1 LCIKEDIT
9 FLNQLNSVKILKLK
23 ENATVPTRGTSGS
36 AGYDLYACIDRKIII
51 FHGDLVKI
59 PCGIAIEIPENY
71 AAFIFAR
78 SGLGVNHGIIPSN
91 AVGVID
97 SDYRGEIQVG
107 LCSVS
112 KNCQYLV
119 KNGDR
124 IAQIIVMRKEVFKFE
139 EVKSLSESGR
149 CVNGF
154 GSTGF

>member
-1 LCIKEDIT
+1 M
-9 FLNQLNSVKILKLK
+9 FFNQLNYVKILKLK
-23 ENATVPTRGTSGS
+23 ENATIPTRGTSGS
-36 AGYDLYACIDRKIII
+36 AGYDLYACTDREITI

-59 PCGIAIEIPENY
+59 PCGIAIEIPESY

-78 SGLGVNHGIIPSN
+78 SGLGINHGIIPSN

-112 KNCQYLV
+112 KNGPYVV

-124 IAQIIVMRKEVFKFE
+124 IAQLIVMRTEVFKFK
-139 EVKSLSESGR
+139 EVESLSESDRGI
-149 CVNGF
+149 NGF